1 MLIESILF
9 EQTKLGWTVLV
20 LAMSSSNNLVRAS
33 YIVIPWILFPMT
45 VRITFDVLNRTGH
58 LKGKKITIDNYY
70 LNHIV
75 FKILLTEVVT
85 CRH

>member
-20 LAMSSSNNLVRAS
+20 LVMSCSNNLVRAS

-45 VRITFDVLNRTGH
+45 VRIILDVLNKSDH
-58 LKGKKITIDNYY
+58 LKGK
-70 LNHIV
+70 
-75 FKILLTEVVT
+75 
-85 CRH
+85 R

>member
-20 LAMSSSNNLVRAS
+20 LVMSFSNNVVRAS

-45 VRITFDVLNRTGH
+45 VRIILDVLNKSDH
-58 LKGKKITIDNYY
+58 LKGK
-70 LNHIV
+70 
-75 FKILLTEVVT
+75 
-85 CRH
+85 R